1 MEPGVHSKKER
12 RIVRE
17 TRALIV
23 TLSPHKS
30 VRHITCI
37 LTAIFLLQTA
47 ITVAQNDSLRQK
59 NALTDSIWQIG
70 EIEITARKKVP
81 LLQATAIGQWNISPE
96 AMKQIP
102 HLLGDTDPMK
112 VIQLLPGI
120 VNGGELN
127 GGIYIRGSEPGHNLV
142 TLDGATIYNPSHL
155 LGLFSVFNNDHFS
168 SFSLQKSYIPS
179 SHGGRL
185 AGYLEMQPRD
195 SILPEAEI
203 AGSVGILASRAT
215 AGIPLTRKST
225 LYLSARA
232 TYINPIIRLMEQG
245 MEENTF
251 LRYDFQDYNL
261 TYAYHPTERDRI
273 VVNGY
278 IGRDFMTLKEHQYQA
293 TGRLQWMN
301 AVGSARWQH
310 RFRRNGSMTHRLYA
324 SYYHTTLD
332 ARQNSLSIAL
342 PSHITEG
349 GYKGEAVLYIGNTR
363 LQAGGEA
370 SIYRLLPQYP
380 ETRNVFEGINRNRPQ
395 TFRTTTFGIF
405 AEAEHRFGNLSLNAG
420 LRYSGSYQPS
430 YRTGNFDPR
439 LQAAYNLKRKGKIYT
454 SFVTAHQYINQI
466 NVSTVGFPLD
476 FWMPATQALPEQRA
490 YTWNIGYSQPLCN
503 GDYEFSAEAYYRT
516 LSNQTIFNGGL
527 YDMVTQN
534 YRIEDYVLTGK
545 GRNYG
550 LELFVKKNRGRWN
563 SWISYTLAWAD
574 RKFPTLRNNEW
585 FPAKY
590 DRRHNLSTTLCFT
603 LNNHWDFSAVYIYA
617 SGNAVTLPVALYM
630 AGENAVCI
638 YEPYNSSRMP
648 SYQRMDLSANFHFGA
663 KRNQSLN
670 ASLYNVLKR
679 HNPIFIQVGVKP
691 SKDGTSLQ
699 IKKRN
704 MALYSLLPS
713 LSYTF
718 KF

>member
-1 MEPGVHSKKER
+1 M
-12 RIVRE
+12 
-17 TRALIV
+17 
-23 TLSPHKS
+23 
-30 VRHITCI
+30 
-37 LTAIFLLQTA
+37 
-47 ITVAQNDSLRQK
+47 AQSDSLQQK
-59 NALTDSIWQIG
+59 SALTDSIWQLG
-70 EIEITARKKVP
+70 EIEITASKKVP
-81 LLQATAIGQWNISPE
+81 LLQTTAMGQWSISSE
-96 AMKQIP
+96 ALKQIP
-102 HLLGDTDPMK
+102 HLLGDADPMK

-127 GGIYIRGSEPGHNLV
+127 GGIYIRGSEPGHNRV
-142 TLDGATIYNPSHL
+142 ALDGATIYNPSHL

-168 SFSLQKSYIPS
+168 AFSLQKSYIAS
-179 SHGGRL
+179 SQGGRL

-195 SILPEAEI
+195 SILAKTQLS
-203 AGSVGILASRAT
+203 GSVGILASRAT
-215 AGIPLTRKST
+215 VGVPLTHKST
-225 LYLSARA
+225 LYVSARA
-232 TYINPIIRLMEQG
+232 TYVNPIIRLMEKG
-245 MEENTF
+245 TADNTY

-261 TYAYHPTERDRI
+261 TYAYRPTERDRI
-273 VVNGY
+273 VLNGY
-278 IGRDFMTLKEHQYQA
+278 VGRDLMTLKEHQYQV
-293 TGRLQWMN
+293 TGKLQWIN

-310 RFRRNGSMTHRLYA
+310 HFRHGNNMTHRLYA
-324 SYYHTTLD
+324 SYYHTALD
-332 ARQNSLSIAL
+332 AKQNTLSISL

-349 GYKGEAVLYIGNTR
+349 GYKGEMTFHLGDTH
-363 LQAGGEA
+363 LQTGGEV
-370 SIYRLLPQYP
+370 SIHRLSPQYP
-380 ETRNVFEGINRNRPQ
+380 QTKNLFEGINRNRPQ
-395 TFRTTTFGIF
+395 TFRTITSSVFV
-405 AEAEHRFGNLSLNAG
+405 EAEHSLGNITLHAG
-420 LRYSGSYQPS
+420 LRYNRSSQSS
-430 YRTGNFDPR
+430 YRVGNFDPR
-439 LQAAYNLKRKGKIYT
+439 LQVVYNLKQKGKIYT

-476 FWMPATQALPEQRA
+476 FWMPATQSMPEQRA
-490 YTWNIGYSQPLCN
+490 HTWNIGYAQPLY
-503 GDYEFSAEAYYRT
+503 GGFYEFSAEAYYRT

-534 YRIEDYVLTGK
+534 YRIEDYVLVGQ

-550 LELFVKKNRGRWN
+550 LELFIKKNRGRWN
-563 SWISYTLAWAD
+563 GWISYTLAWAD

-590 DRRHNLSTTLCFT
+590 DRRHNLNATFCFT

-617 SGNAVTLPVALYM
+617 SGNAVTMPVALHM
-630 AGENAVCI
+630 IGENAVCV

-648 SYQRMDLSANFHFGA
+648 SYQRMDLSANFHFGS

-691 SKDGTSLQ
+691 SKDNASLQ